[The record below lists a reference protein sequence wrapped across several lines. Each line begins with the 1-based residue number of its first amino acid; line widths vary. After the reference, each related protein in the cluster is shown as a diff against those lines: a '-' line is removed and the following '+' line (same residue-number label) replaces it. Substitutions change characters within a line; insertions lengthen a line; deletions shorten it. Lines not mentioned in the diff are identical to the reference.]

1 MCLIVFA
8 WKVIPA
14 CPLILAANRDEFF
27 ERPTQA
33 ASWWEDAPQV
43 YAGRDLQAGGTWLG
57 TSKQGRFAALTNIRN
72 GSAPR
77 SEARSRGELVAN
89 FLRGDMTAQ
98 DYLQTMKMSAGEYN
112 GFNLLFGDATSAY
125 WFSNHPDHEA
135 QALEPGIYGL
145 SNGVLDTPW
154 PKVLRAKAQFAS
166 LLCQGAPDE
175 AYFDMLADTTPAS
188 DGRLP
193 DTGVSLEWER
203 LLSPICIESPA
214 YGTRASTLLRVH
226 EGGVSQMI
234 EKVIR

>member
-8 WKVIPA
+8 WQLIPA
-14 CPLILAANRDEFF
+14 CPLVLAANRDEFF
-27 ERPTQA
+27 ERPTRA
-33 ASWWEDAPQV
+33 ASWWEDAPNV
-43 YAGRDLQAGGTWLG
+43 FAGRDLQAGGTWLG
-57 TSKQGRFAALTNIRN
+57 TDKQGRFAALTNVRN

-77 SEARSRGELVAN
+77 AEARSRGALVSD
-89 FLRGDMTAQ
+89 FLRGDLSAQ
-98 DYLQTMKMSAGEYN
+98 DYLQKLRATAGEYN
-112 GFNLLFGDATSAY
+112 GFNLLLGDASSAW
-125 WFSNHPDHEA
+125 WFSNHAEHAERS
-135 QALEPGIYGL
+135 LEPGIYGL
-145 SNGVLDTPW
+145 SNGALDTPW

-175 AYFDMLADTTPAS
+175 AYFEMLSDSTQAS

-203 LLSPICIESPA
+203 LLSPIYIESPA

-226 EGGVSQMI
+226 ASGQSQLT

>member
-8 WKVIPA
+8 WKLIPQ
-14 CPLILAANRDEFF
+14 CPLVMAANRDEFF

-33 ASWWEDAPQV
+33 ASWWEDAPDI

-57 TSKQGRFAALTNIRN
+57 TDKQGRFAALTNIRN
-72 GSAPR
+72 GQAAR
-77 SEARSRGELVAN
+77 TEARSRGELVAN
-89 FLRGDMTAQ
+89 YLRGDLEARDYIQTLRETAA
-98 DYLQTMKMSAGEYN
+98 DYN
-112 GFNLLFGDATSAY
+112 GFNLLVGDATSAY
-125 WFSNHPDHEA
+125 WFSNDADEEER
-135 QALEPGIYGL
+135 ALEPGIYGL
-145 SNGVLDTPW
+145 SNGALDTPW

-166 LLCQGAPDE
+166 LLCQAAPDD
-175 AYFDMLADTTPAS
+175 AYFEMLADTTQAS
-188 DGRLP
+188 DSRLP

-226 EGGVSQMI
+226 ASGDSLLV